1 MKTTINVNIGSIAFT
16 VDEDAYEALKRYL
29 DAIARNL
36 GKEQSETLQEVECRI
51 AEMLRER
58 IPSPMHVVTI
68 EDVAQVRSRL
78 GNPADFAPDG
88 REVYEEQEPHTHH
101 RPRIS
106 RLYRSRINRSI
117 AGVCGGLAD
126 FFEIDATL
134 CRMVTLFLILFG
146 GISLW
151 VYIILWIVLPDE
163 PLENLKNNY
172 HYGRR

>member
-36 GKEQSETLQEVECRI
+36 GKEQSDTLQEVECRI

-78 GNPADFAPDG
+78 GDPADFAPDG
-88 REVYEEQEPHTHH
+88 REVADEEELHTDH

-106 RLYRSRINRSI
+106 QLYRSRINRSI

-126 FFEIDATL
+126 FFGIDATL
-134 CRMVTLFLILFG
+134 CRLVTLLLILFG

-151 VYIILWIVLPDE
+151 IYIILWIVLPDE
-163 PLENLKNNY
+163 PIENCKNH

>member
-126 FFEIDATL
+126 FFGIDATL
-134 CRMVTLFLILFG
+134 CRLVTLLLILFG

-151 VYIILWIVLPDE
+151 IYIILWIVLPDE
-163 PLENLKNNY
+163 PIENCKNH